1 MFSKLNIVPM
11 KRRTFLKQTTLSTAA
26 VLSTPAFSSP
36 NQQVVEVLNPR
47 GRVPVSFII
56 DDSTAL
62 VNLAYYGIP
71 QFKEVFPD
79 KYKQDWRKLPREI
92 PDSFVIEFLEWCD
105 SKGVKGKYSMVP
117 YPACTGW
124 LNRFIPGWT
133 KKELEDSIRIIRE
146 QAQPNWDIHSEMIS
160 HTRVIDIKTGLPF
173 PHATPDF
180 MENWEWSQEKSA
192 DELGEYIAYSLN
204 ILKET
209 GLYCEG
215 VTTPGGF
222 GHRNIP
228 NLAKGTQYAVREVYG
243 ANIAHFFRDVITEPG
258 KSVQPQI
265 FHPTGLDSD
274 DPSCSVHII
283 ACTGDWFGGW
293 DGLTPGNPDRFISPD
308 LSEGRLVEVI
318 ESGEPAIFI
327 CHWPGIYYNGE
338 KLGFEIFKTVVN
350 RLHEKYDHLIWMKL
364 SEISRYWAAKS
375 FTKITLQEQKIEFN
389 APFATDLFT
398 IRVSIQLSNPV
409 FRVGKTELRLR
420 QVQSEKELDQGTWYS
435 DVNDTIICIDLP
447 KGVSALEH

>member
-1 MFSKLNIVPM
+1 M

-26 VLSTPAFSSP
+26 MLSTPAFS
-36 NQQVVEVLNPR
+36 QTHEQVVEVLNPR

-92 PDSFVIEFLEWCD
+92 PDSFVLEFLEWCD

-124 LNRFIPGWT
+124 LNRFIPGWS

-146 QAQPNWDIHSEMIS
+146 LAQPNWDIHSEMIS

-173 PHATPDF
+173 PDATPDF

-204 ILKET
+204 ILKEA

-222 GHRNIP
+222 AHRNIP

-265 FHPTGLDSD
+265 FHPMGLDGD

-338 KLGFEIFKTVVN
+338 KLGFDIFKTVVN

-364 SEISRYWAAKS
+364 SEISRYWAAKN
-375 FTKITLQEQKIEFN
+375 FTKITLQEKKIEFN

-398 IRVSIQLSNPV
+398 LRIPIQLSNPV

-435 DVNDTIICIDLP
+435 DVNDTIICINLP